1 MSFNFIEPR
10 NTQWSELV
18 MRALLQAKKDPE
30 KLVKIHVGTAAA
42 AFLIEEA
49 IIQLISTGSEDAERI
64 MVEQVT
70 CH

>member
-1 MSFNFIEPR
+1 
-10 NTQWSELV
+10 